1 MSGDEQEP
9 DTAFSE
15 AQIRAIT
22 SVIEGVLEKAR
33 QNPRRGEKDAP
44 QDDSPG
50 GNYPPTDSGELGPT
64 KKKEGG
70 WARGPNAGR
79 PRRASLSV

>member
-22 SVIEGVLEKAR
+22 SVVEGVLEKAR
-33 QNPRRGEKDAP
+33 QNPRRVEKDAP

-50 GNYPPTDSGELGPT
+50 GNHPPTDSGELGPT
-64 KKKEGG
+64 KKKKKKRRELGQ
-70 WARGPNAGR
+70 WA
-79 PRRASLSV
+79 

>member
-22 SVIEGVLEKAR
+22 SVVEGVLEKAR

-44 QDDSPG
+44 QDDSP
-50 GNYPPTDSGELGPT
+50 PTDSGELGPT
-64 KKKEGG
+64 KK
-70 WARGPNAGR
+70 
-79 PRRASLSV
+79 